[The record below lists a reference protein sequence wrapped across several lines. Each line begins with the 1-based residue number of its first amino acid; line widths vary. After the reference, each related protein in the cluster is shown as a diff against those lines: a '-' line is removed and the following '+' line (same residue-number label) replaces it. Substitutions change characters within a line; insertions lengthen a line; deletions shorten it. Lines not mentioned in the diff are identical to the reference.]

1 MPHTWRS
8 AERSAAKEFARSL
21 GQEHLEIA
29 RAFHNTPHA
38 SADDIVDHLVNRR
51 EELSRLATVF
61 EFRKKDIVA
70 FFRNRVPA
78 TDLDVGVLTNTPVP
92 ALHNIL
98 YSYLT
103 KGWRENARAL
113 LKEDAQQR
121 EDDANGLQREWSRMR
136 NISFS
141 SAARAQA
148 QGLLLRLN
156 EAELQKLRQRLDIA
170 DADFADN
177 KEAQVQAILSV
188 VHRQGG
194 PYRLLRLMAD
204 RHVRMFLSQHWE
216 QIAEINNPEAS
227 GYDTD
232 PIDYDMQTC
241 QLFILWSWA
250 HI

>member
-1 MPHTWRS
+1 MHSS
-8 AERSAAKEFARSL
+8 AKMTLTDCSGN
-21 GQEHLEIA
+21 GQEWYVRQFHCFCKSNCFTTLACKMTRVIA
-29 RAFHNTPHA
+29 RTRAF
-38 SADDIVDHLVNRR
+38 V
-51 EELSRLATVF
+51 
-61 EFRKKDIVA
+61 
-70 FFRNRVPA
+70 
-78 TDLDVGVLTNTPVP
+78 VL
-92 ALHNIL
+92 
-98 YSYLT
+98 
-103 KGWRENARAL
+103 
-113 LKEDAQQR
+113 Q
-121 EDDANGLQREWSRMR
+121 R

-204 RHVRMFLSQHWE
+204 RHVCMFLSQHWE